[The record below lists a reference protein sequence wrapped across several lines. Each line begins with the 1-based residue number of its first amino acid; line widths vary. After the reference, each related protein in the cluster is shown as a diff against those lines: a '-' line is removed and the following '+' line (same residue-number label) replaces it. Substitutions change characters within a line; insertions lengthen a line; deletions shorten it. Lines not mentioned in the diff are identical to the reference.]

1 MDFLGCEMSRIRFG
15 FPFAG
20 SGDVNET
27 NDSSPPNSSMYAA
40 SRTLWMGFLVVS
52 SSFSWCWLEELSS
65 SIKRTISNLSF
76 DFSSSY
82 LWDFF

>member
-40 SRTLWMGFLVVS
+40 SRTL
-52 SSFSWCWLEELSS
+52 
-65 SIKRTISNLSF
+65 
-76 DFSSSY
+76 
-82 LWDFF
+82 